1 MFLLLF
7 FLLLFKQENVLIAL
21 LYISH
26 ILRPTYRPPHPVFFT
41 GTYGF
46 RLTRAH
52 LKFKIVHVATT
63 NFLPLFSASS
73 AKKHKGGGGGSVAAI
88 SRHIHFG
95 HYTANKSDKTY
106 VYRLLEAEHLLIYVC
121 LFVRRHVWRSK
132 VSAMCVSLTR
142 LTFSSKCKSVKLFSE
157 P

>member
-1 MFLLLF
+1 MHSSTFLTF
-7 FLLLFKQENVLIAL
+7 SGPPIGP
-21 LYISH
+21 
-26 ILRPTYRPPHPVFFT
+26 PTLSSSQACMEI
-41 GTYGF
+41 

-73 AKKHKGGGGGSVAAI
+73 AKKHKGGGGGGGSVAAI

-121 LFVRRHVWRSK
+121 LFVRRHVWRRK